1 MSEERGQGII
11 EKDFLKAKE
20 ITERVTSSLL
30 KKYPWMCKFRFKGD
44 ISYRPSRRKEGI
56 KAAVDRGEEVSFG
69 LNMELLY
76 VDQNDDHKVTEVIVK
91 YKDHPF
97 YDISFKTYTN
107 NPTTDDLIKQ
117 FKDIWIILASGGTP
131 EEPTAFLVTKLGE
144 YPVQCFV
151 DASSKGHRNRWK
163 IAFNKYLKWKPVK
176 QVNLFGETIA
186 AEFEKIRRNDD
197 SK

>member
-1 MSEERGQGII
+1 VSQGVI

-20 ITERVTSSLL
+20 ITERVTASLL
-30 KKYPWMCKFRFKGD
+30 KKYPWMKSFRFMGD
-44 ISYRPSRRKEGI
+44 ISYRPSRRKEYI

-69 LNMELLY
+69 LNMELTYL
-76 VDQNDDHKVTEVIVK
+76 DLKGKKRTTEVIVK

-97 YDISFKTYTN
+97 YDINFKTYTN
-107 NPTTDDLIKQ
+107 NPTTDDLIRQ
-117 FKDIWIILASGGTP
+117 FKDTWIILASGGTP

-163 IAFNKYLKWKPVK
+163 IAFHKYLKWKPVK
-176 QVNLFGETIA
+176 QVSLFGETIA
-186 AEFEKIRRNDD
+186 AEFDKIRRNDD
-197 SK
+197 SR